1 MNLSKK
7 LVLAMAGTSLLAP
20 VAASAQDIA
29 AVNGRAAV
37 NEYMQQQ
44 DVDTFK
50 AWASRNQV
58 TSVNQFSDVKPT
70 DWAFQALSNLVEK
83 YGCVAG
89 YPDGKFKGAQAMTR
103 FEAAAILN
111 ACLDRVTE
119 KTDELQKLL
128 DEFDKELTVLTAR
141 VDGLESKV
149 GKLQAQQFSTTT
161 KLKGEASMIL
171 GGIPGY
177 TSNTAPGANVKKQ
190 GSTTFNY
197 DLRLNFDTSYTGQDL
212 LRTRLRTGNF
222 SALPFGSS
230 SQPFKLD
237 KAESYNNV
245 VFIDR
250 LYYQFPVGKDKSI
263 KLTVGALV
271 RNTEMV
277 WLPTAYKS
285 DVLDAFTTIGTT
297 GTYNKATGQGFGFQW
312 KQKVEKGKG
321 AFVFNTNYVV
331 SGNNCL
337 LSDTDK
343 NKNGINGACASNVGG
358 SGADSSYGVFNAESG
373 LNWLTQIGYS
383 APNWGA
389 AIGYRY
395 GTTATNIRDGNGIA
409 ASALLKGQSSSSIAI
424 NGYWQPIKTGWFPSL
439 SAGYGYNFVSGSNF
453 GTNAIDEAGKTG
465 PLSSASWFAGFQ
477 WDNAFIK
484 GNAAGVAF
492 GQPSFSNTNNQS
504 DPWLV
509 EWFYRFQVS
518 DNISVTP
525 TLFYGTG
532 ISNTRS
538 STSGGGS
545 GNATT
550 GTTFQGLGGVIQT
563 TFKF

>member
-7 LVLAMAGTSLLAP
+7 LVLALASTGLVAP
-20 VAASAQDIA
+20 MAASAQEIA

-70 DWAFQALSNLVEK
+70 DWAYQALSNLVEK

-103 FEAAAILN
+103 FEAAALLN

-128 DEFDKELTVLTAR
+128 DEFDKELTILTAR

-161 KLKGEASMIL
+161 KLRGEASMIL

-177 TSNTAPGANVKKQ
+177 TIQTTRGGAATGKYGN
-190 GSTTFNY
+190 TTFNY

-212 LRTRLRTGNF
+212 LRTRLRSGNF
-222 SALPFGSS
+222 LDQPFGSS
-230 SQPFKLD
+230 STPFKLD
-237 KAESYNNV
+237 KAEKSQGTTGATSSNIWV
-245 VFIDR
+245 DR
-250 LYYQFPVGKDKSI
+250 LYYTFPVGSAKTTKI
-263 KLTVGALV
+263 TIGALV
-271 RNTEMV
+271 RNTEMA

-285 DVLDAFTTIGTT
+285 DVLDVFTTIGTT
-297 GTYNKATGQGFGFQW
+297 GVYNKATGQGIGIQW
-312 KQKVEKGKG
+312 QQKVEKGKPF
-321 AFVFNTNYVV
+321 FVANVNYV
-331 SGNNCL
+331 SLNGNS
-337 LSDTDK
+337 SDK
-343 NKNGINGACASNVGG
+343 
-358 SGADSSYGVFNAESG
+358 GVFNSESG
-373 LNWLTQIGYS
+373 SNVLAQIGYK
-383 APNWGA
+383 ANNWGA
-389 AIGYRY
+389 AFGYRY
-395 GTTATNIRDGNGIA
+395 GTEGSQMRDGNGQ
-409 ASALLKGQSSSSIAI
+409 ASLALANGQYSNSIAF
-424 NGYWQPIKTGWFPSL
+424 NAYWQPTKTGIMPSV
-439 SAGYGYNFVSGSNF
+439 SAGYAYNFVSDCATQTTCNAGASSGN
-453 GTNAIDEAGKTG
+453 GTGA
-465 PLSSASWFAGFQ
+465 LSSKSWFVGFQ
-477 WDNAFIK
+477 WDNAFVK
-484 GNAAGVAF
+484 SNAAGVAF
-492 GQPSFSNTNNQS
+492 GQPSYAAGPAQS
-504 DPWLV
+504 SPWLV

-532 ISNTRS
+532 IANGSSNAQTG
-538 STSGGGS
+538 ST
-545 GNATT
+545 
-550 GTTFQGLGGVIQT
+550 FDGLGGVIQT

>member
-7 LVLAMAGTSLLAP
+7 LVLAMAGTSLVAP
-20 VAASAQDIA
+20 MAASAQDIA

-128 DEFDKELTVLTAR
+128 DEFDKELTILTAR

-161 KLKGEASMIL
+161 KLKGQASMIL

-177 TSNTAPGANVKKQ
+177 TYGGQKAGN
-190 GSTTFNY
+190 TTFNY

-212 LRTRLRTGNF
+212 LRTRLRSGNF
-222 SALPFGSS
+222 SNYPFGSS
-230 SQPFKLD
+230 STPFKLD
-237 KAESYNNV
+237 KAEAYGNSVYV
-245 VFIDR
+245 DR
-250 LYYQFPVGKDKSI
+250 LYYTFPVGKDKSI

-271 RNTEMV
+271 RNTEMA

-285 DVLDAFTTIGTT
+285 DILDAFTTIGTS
-297 GTYNKATGQGFGFQW
+297 GVYNKATGQGVGIQW
-312 KQKVEKGKG
+312 KQKVAKGKPF
-321 AFVFNTNYVV
+321 FVANANYV
-331 SGNNCL
+331 SQ
-337 LSDTDK
+337 
-343 NKNGINGACASNVGG
+343 NGQ
-358 SGADSSYGVFNAESG
+358 DSSTGVFNSNGKANV
-373 LNWLTQIGYS
+373 LAQLGYK
-383 APNWGA
+383 ANNWGA
-389 AIGYRY
+389 AFGYRY
-395 GTTATNIRDGNGIA
+395 GTQGTAVRDGNGQA
-409 ASALLKGQSSSSIAI
+409 ATAMANGQYSNSIAF
-424 NGYWQPIKTGWFPSL
+424 NAYWQPTKTGVVPSL
-439 SAGYGYNFVSGSNF
+439 SAGYAYNFVSDCASGTTCNASGS
-453 GTNAIDEAGKTG
+453 GA
-465 PLSSASWFAGFQ
+465 LSSKSWFVGLQ

-492 GQPSFSNTNNQS
+492 GQPSYAAGPAQDN
-504 DPWLV
+504 PWLI
-509 EWFYRFQVS
+509 EWFYRYQVS

-532 ISNTRS
+532 IANTARNAQ
-538 STSGGGS
+538 SGP
-545 GNATT
+545 
-550 GTTFQGLGGVIQT
+550 TFNGLGGVIQT

>member
-161 KLKGEASMIL
+161 KLKGEATMVL

-177 TSNTAPGANVKKQ
+177 TSNRGLGSDVRKQ

-197 DLRLNFDTSYTGQDL
+197 DIRLNFDTSYTGQDL
-212 LRTRLRTGNF
+212 LRTRLRSGNF

-245 VFIDR
+245 VYIDR

-271 RNTEMV
+271 RNTEMA

-321 AFVFNTNYVV
+321 AFLVNTNYVV

-337 LSDTDK
+337 TAGSP
-343 NKNGINGACASNVGG
+343 GSCPGSNVGA
-358 SGADSSYGVFNAESG
+358 SGADSNYGVFNAKSG
-373 LNWLTQIGYS
+373 LNWLSQIGYA

-395 GTTATNIRDGNGIA
+395 GTTATNIRDGNGTS
-409 ASALLKGQSSSSIAI
+409 ASALIAGQYSNSIAF
-424 NGYWQPIKTGWFPSL
+424 NAYWQPIKTGWFPSI
-439 SAGYGYNFVSGSNF
+439 SAGYGYNSVDGVNL
-453 GTNAIDEAGKTG
+453 TNANRTSL
-465 PLSSASWFAGFQ
+465 PRSSASWFAGFQ

-492 GQPSFSNTNNQS
+492 GQPSFSNTPAQS

-538 STSGGGS
+538 SSSGGGS
-545 GNATT
+545 GNSGS